1 MARKKIKLAYI
12 ADANARR
19 ATFKKRRSGLLKKVS
34 QLSTLCDVNAC
45 AVVYGPYDR
54 QPEIWPPQQP
64 EAHRVL
70 ARFKRSLQ
78 EQFMNAEKQLNPES
92 YTRSRIGKINE
103 QFYKHQRENHYMEL
117 NWIYNHALTGQYFV
131 PDGTLADFTSLLG
144 DKEKQVKH
152 KLAKLK
158 IAPTPVVQTTAANTG
173 GSAIFTA
180 TNAREVST
188 IDIPNFNPNFINAG
202 GSGISGGGSAIFT
215 ATNAREVSTIDIPNF
230 NPNFINAGGSGISG
244 GTVTGGV
251 ANHHNHDYGVI
262 INGTGG
268 QEMLASDA
276 AIGALQSQPFFMDV
290 TNPPSV
296 VQSGD
301 QLIVDYLEG
310 YPNNDQMLMQGGIPT
325 PYTNDGLLEDIVSSN
340 SQMMMPANNS
350 YVPMNSIDTAM
361 NNIQMINF
369 INGQFYPANGF

>member
-54 QPEIWPPQQP
+54 QPEIWPQQP
-64 EAHRVL
+64 EARSVI
-70 ARFKRSLQ
+70 ARFKRSRE
-78 EQFMNAEKQLNPES
+78 EQFTYADKQLNPES
-92 YTRSRIGKINE
+92 YTRSRVGKINE
-103 QFYKHQRENHYMEL
+103 QFFKHRRENHYMEL
-117 NWIYNHALTGQYFV
+117 NWMYNHALTGQYFV
-131 PDGTLADFTSLLG
+131 PDGTLADFSSLLG
-144 DKEKQVKH
+144 DKEKQVKN

-158 IAPTPVVQTTAANTG
+158 KAPTPVVQTTAANTG
-173 GSAIFTA
+173 GSA
-180 TNAREVST
+180 V
-188 IDIPNFNPNFINAG
+188 
-202 GSGISGGGSAIFT
+202 FT

-244 GTVTGGV
+244 GTVTGGDMYGGV
-251 ANHHNHDYGVI
+251 ANHHNQDYGVI

-276 AIGALQSQPFFMDV
+276 ANGALQSQPFFMDV

-340 SQMMMPANNS
+340 SRMMMPANNS
-350 YVPMNSIDTAM
+350 YVPMNSIDTTM

-369 INGQFYPANGF
+369 INGQLPQFYTANYF